1 MIRALE
7 VNTCMGVNR
16 PSPDGPK
23 GFCLDMKLTCSALQ
37 FTCTWHAYSALM
49 HPPVLD
55 MFAGV
60 GYPILPADHMV
71 NRPKLTATHLALN
84 FTISP
89 GISSRI
95 FWNPS
100 ILLHIIRN
108 PSPKEPVAVAC
119 SDLYS
124 QGWKAGTRSRCPWKS
139 GWLACSE
146 GSPSLLFQ
154 AMRWSTLK
162 YWSFKE

>member
-7 VNTCMGVNR
+7 VNTCMGVR
-16 PSPDGPK
+16 MDQRVFVLTWSWHAVY
-23 GFCLDMKLTCSALQ
+23 LYLTC
-37 FTCTWHAYSALM
+37 FTPPYLM

-60 GYPILPADHMV
+60 GDPILPADHMV
-71 NRPKLTATHLALN
+71 NRPKLAATHLALN
-84 FTISP
+84 LTISP

-95 FWNPS
+95 LRNPS
-100 ILLHIIRN
+100 KWLHIIRN

-119 SDLYS
+119 IDLYS
-124 QGWKAGTRSRCPWKS
+124 RGWKAGTRSRCPWKS

-146 GSPSLLFQ
+146 VSPSLLFQ